1 MEENSGQSIRGRYD
15 PSLELA
21 RQRAELLG
29 LPPPP
34 EPRTVQ
40 DNTIPSSPPPS
51 YEHVLAE
58 VSKRPF
64 SKDLDTTFQKQ
75 LDKRPYLGKH
85 LIKISS
91 VGYKRWGIVI
101 KTKIL
106 DYIHRS
112 NFV

>member
-1 MEENSGQSIRGRYD
+1 MMEENPGQSARGRPD

-34 EPRTVQ
+34 EPRVVQ

-58 VSKRPF
+58 VSQNNCP
-64 SKDLDTTFQKQ
+64 Q
-75 LDKRPYLGKH
+75 
-85 LIKISS
+85 I
-91 VGYKRWGIVI
+91 
-101 KTKIL
+101 
-106 DYIHRS
+106 
-112 NFV
+112 

>member
-1 MEENSGQSIRGRYD
+1 VLMEENSGQSIRGRYD

-34 EPRTVQ
+34 EPRVTQ

-58 VSKRPF
+58 VSNRSFPT
-64 SKDLDTTFQKQ
+64 DLGSTYQKQ
-75 LDKRPYLGKH
+75 LDMGACHGKY
-85 LIKISS
+85 LIKS
-91 VGYKRWGIVI
+91 VVS
-101 KTKIL
+101 
-106 DYIHRS
+106 DSFCHRQWQQS
-112 NFV
+112 FNIY